1 MKTSITKMV
10 VAIAIA
16 FAATVQTSAQTTHLR
31 NVELT
36 AYNKIQVS
44 IDTEVILIKS
54 KRNHVTLVGDS
65 AYIATIPVISEDG
78 MLSMN
83 YQIEPDAM
91 LKKVVIEYTN
101 LSHAT
106 TGGNG
111 TYYFHNLEEENLVVF
126 NPYANVVL
134 SGNTDNIRIVSQEGV
149 TDLTAL
155 NTQKRVLHLGESA
168 MLVSNKA
175 Q

>member
-1 MKTSITKMV
+1 MA

-16 FAATVQTSAQTTHLR
+16 FAATVQTFAQTTHIR
-31 NVELT
+31 NVELS

-44 IDTEVILIKS
+44 IDTEVILLKS

-65 AYIATIPVISEDG
+65 AYIAAIPVISEESI
-78 MLSMN
+78 LSMN
-83 YQIEPDAM
+83 YQFEPDAK
-91 LKKVVIEYTN
+91 LKKVVIEYTA
-101 LSHAT
+101 LDHAT

-111 TYYFHNLEEENLVVF
+111 TYYFHNLQEDDLVVF
-126 NPYANVVL
+126 NPYANVVMT
-134 SGNTDNIRIVSQEGV
+134 GKTDNIRIVSQEGV

-155 NTQKRVLHLGESA
+155 NTQKRVLHIGESA
-168 MLVSNKA
+168 MLVTNKA